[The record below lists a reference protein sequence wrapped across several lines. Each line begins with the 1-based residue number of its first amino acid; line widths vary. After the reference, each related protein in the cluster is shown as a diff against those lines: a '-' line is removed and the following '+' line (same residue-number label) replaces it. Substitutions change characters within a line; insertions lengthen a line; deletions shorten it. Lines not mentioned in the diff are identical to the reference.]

1 MPIFEYE
8 IVDSAGA
15 IGRGRQQAEDSAELL
30 QQFRNRGQLVVSL
43 RAADALRAAP
53 LRQVLQQSFRRA
65 RGRVRLNTLVIFTG
79 QLAAMLEA
87 GLHLVRILTALG
99 RESSDRRFGKIVE
112 DVRDSLSAG
121 NSFADSLR
129 QYPAVFSNLY
139 VAAVRAGEASGAL
152 VVVLNSLTTHLEKAE
167 QLRRKVKGALA
178 YPITVLATALTIVVA
193 MIVYIVPIFEGVY
206 AKANATL
213 PAPTLVLVGL
223 SRLFR
228 ESALVTGLS
237 LGLVVAAVV
246 IAARTER
253 GRDVLDALK
262 LRIPLFGPVIRK
274 AVLARTCRTLSLLLQ
289 SGLPL
294 LEALDITT
302 HVAGNRTVERAL
314 VAVERG
320 VRNGGTLAEMM
331 QQTGAFT
338 ALVTQLVASGEES
351 GALAALL
358 GKAAVYYEAQVD
370 ATVATLAT
378 LVEPIMILVL
388 GGIAGSVIFALYM
401 PIFNLG
407 QAMRGAIQ

>member
-43 RAADALRAAP
+43 RAADAPRAAP

-65 RGRVRLNTLVIFTG
+65 RGRVRLNTLVLFTG

-112 DVRDSLSAG
+112 GVRDSLSAG
-121 NSFADSLR
+121 SSFAASLQR
-129 QYPAVFSNLY
+129 YPAVFSRLY

-152 VVVLNSLTTHLEKAE
+152 AVVLNSLTTHLEKAE

-178 YPITVLATALTIVVA
+178 YPITVLAAAFAIVVA

-206 AKANATL
+206 AKANVKL

-223 SRLFR
+223 S
-228 ESALVTGLS
+228 
-237 LGLVVAAVV
+237 
-246 IAARTER
+246 
-253 GRDVLDALK
+253 
-262 LRIPLFGPVIRK
+262 
-274 AVLARTCRTLSLLLQ
+274 Q
-289 SGLPL
+289 
-294 LEALDITT
+294 
-302 HVAGNRTVERAL
+302 RAL
-314 VAVERG
+314 LAVERG
-320 VRNGGTLAEMM
+320 VRNGSTLADMM

-338 ALVTQLVASGEES
+338 SLVTQLVSSGEEG
-351 GALAALL
+351 GALAAML

-370 ATVATLAT
+370 ASVATLST
-378 LVEPIMILVL
+378 LVEPVMILLL
-388 GGIAGSVIFALYM
+388 GGIAGSVILALYM
-401 PIFNLG
+401 PIFSLG
-407 QAMRGAIQ
+407 QAMRGGIK

>member
-121 NSFADSLR
+121 SSFADSLQR
-129 QYPAVFSNLY
+129 YPAVFSRLY
-139 VAAVRAGEASGAL
+139 VAAVRAGEASGGL
-152 VVVLNSLTTHLEKAE
+152 VVVLNSLTIHLEKAA

-178 YPITVLATALTIVVA
+178 YPIIVLFAALAIVVA

-206 AKANATL
+206 AKANAQL
-213 PAPTLVLVGL
+213 PAATRLLLTV
-223 SRLFR
+223 SRLVR
-228 ESALVTGLS
+228 ESAVVTA
-237 LGLVVAAVV
+237 LGVGAVVAAPAW
-246 IAARTER
+246 AARTAR
-253 GRDVLDALK
+253 GPHL
-262 LRIPLFGPVIRK
+262 PGPP
-274 AVLARTCRTLSLLLQ
+274 T
-289 SGLPL
+289 
-294 LEALDITT
+294 
-302 HVAGNRTVERAL
+302 
-314 VAVERG
+314 
-320 VRNGGTLAEMM
+320 
-331 QQTGAFT
+331 
-338 ALVTQLVASGEES
+338 
-351 GALAALL
+351 
-358 GKAAVYYEAQVD
+358 
-370 ATVATLAT
+370 
-378 LVEPIMILVL
+378 
-388 GGIAGSVIFALYM
+388 
-401 PIFNLG
+401 
-407 QAMRGAIQ
+407 